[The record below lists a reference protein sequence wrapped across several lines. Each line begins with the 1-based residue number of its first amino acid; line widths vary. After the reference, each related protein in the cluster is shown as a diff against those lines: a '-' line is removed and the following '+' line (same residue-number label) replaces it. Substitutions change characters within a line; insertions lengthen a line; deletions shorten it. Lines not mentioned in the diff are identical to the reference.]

1 MAKLDSPLQS
11 LVFNCTQ
18 AVSNLPISPYPLQ
31 LVATRVDSTTPS
43 PVPPKLTMSRSQK
56 GGNTSAIF
64 VHAGAGFHSLHNE
77 KAHLET
83 CENASKV
90 AMSILKNGGSAVD
103 AVEIAIMLLEDS
115 EITNAGYGS
124 NLTID
129 GAVEC
134 DATVVNHQGRSG
146 AAGAVANVKNPIS
159 LARVILE
166 TSSKPLSLQRVPPN
180 FLVGPGATDFAYEHR
195 LVVLPDDGLVSPAA
209 RERWHRWQQD
219 LVANE
224 GMEKQHH
231 GHRQSDRFK
240 SWIRRPIHLHPAQL
254 LSSHTNAHPP
264 SSSPPMHETNNDPNL
279 PPNHPNNRPR
289 GFGVTPP
296 ADFGTPSSDS
306 SRTRDG
312 EYIDGMSSQPEQASV
327 SALEET
333 FAGSAMEVDST
344 SEIPGTPANHQKNDE
359 IALDPTMD
367 RINDTVGAVAIDC
380 HGNIAAG
387 SSSGGI
393 AMKHRGRIGP
403 AALVGIGTA
412 VIPVDSSDPDQTSV
426 AVVTSGTGEHIATT
440 MAASTCASRVYY
452 SHRKCDDGDFEEVTE
467 EQAVRAMI
475 ASDFMEHPGV
485 RGSHCQGAIGV
496 MAVKKTNDGTFLYF
510 GHNTDSF
517 ALASM
522 CSEDKKPTSVMSR
535 SNGNGSIAQ
544 GGRAYRWK
552 RYKVAESST

>member
-1 MAKLDSPLQS
+1 MNP
-11 LVFNCTQ
+11 
-18 AVSNLPISPYPLQ
+18 
-31 LVATRVDSTTPS
+31 
-43 PVPPKLTMSRSQK
+43 
-56 GGNTSAIF
+56 NTSAIF

-83 CENASKV
+83 CENASHV
-90 AMSILKNGGSAVD
+90 AMTILKSGGSAVD
-103 AVEIAIMLLEDS
+103 AVEIAIMMLEDS

-134 DATVVNHQGRSG
+134 DATVVNHHGSSG
-146 AAGAVANVKNPIS
+146 AAGAVPNVKNPIS
-159 LARVILE
+159 LARVILDA
-166 TSSKPLSLQRVPPN
+166 SSKPLSLQRVPPN
-180 FLVGPGATDFAYEHR
+180 FLVGQGATDFAYENR

-209 RERWHRWQQD
+209 RERWLRWQQD
-219 LVANE
+219 LASTEAVDR
-224 GMEKQHH
+224 QHH
-231 GHRQSDRFK
+231 GHHQNDRFK
-240 SWIRRPIHLHPAQL
+240 SWIRRPVHFHPAQL
-254 LSSHTNAHPP
+254 LSPHNGTHPH
-264 SSSPPMHETNNDPNL
+264 SDVNNDPSL
-279 PPNHPNNRPR
+279 PPNFSTSRFR

-296 ADFGTPSSDS
+296 ADSNTPSSES

-312 EYIDGMSSQPEQASV
+312 EYIDGMFARPEQAPV
-327 SALEET
+327 DAPAEASATSET
-333 FAGSAMEVDST
+333 EPTMEVDPT
-344 SEIPGTPANHQKNDE
+344 SQTPDTKVDPNKHNA

-367 RINDTVGAVAIDC
+367 RINDTVGAIAIDR

-403 AALVGIGTA
+403 AALLGIGTS
-412 VIPVDSSDPDQTSV
+412 VIPVDPSDPDKTTV

-452 SHRKCDDGDFEEVTE
+452 SQRKCDDGDFEEVTE
-467 EQAVRAMI
+467 EEAVRGMI
-475 ASDFMEHPGV
+475 VSDFMDHPGV
-485 RGSHCQGAIGV
+485 KGSHCQGAIGV
-496 MAVKKTNDGTFLYF
+496 MAVKKTIDGAFLYF

-522 CSEDKKPTSVMSR
+522 GSDDKKPTSVMSR

-544 GGRAYRWK
+544 GGRAYRWR